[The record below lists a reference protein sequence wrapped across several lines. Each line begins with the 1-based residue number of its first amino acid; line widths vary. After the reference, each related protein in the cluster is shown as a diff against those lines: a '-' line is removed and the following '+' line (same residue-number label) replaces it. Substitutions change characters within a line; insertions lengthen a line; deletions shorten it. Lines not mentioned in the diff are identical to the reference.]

1 MPATESVAFEAFL
14 SGIGNKD
21 RQNIQRHL
29 TAVDAEAGPAHG
41 RLWRRLAVTL
51 RKLAPLAVQTVAQ
64 QAVQFFVADGKYRM
78 QVFTLEDKR
87 DGMLQVYLP
96 DVLDAAFRAK
106 ILAKPSKRAAT
117 ASTRSKPSNGIP
129 LGGPLDAPAGVI
141 AVEYPITAKAG
152 ESLRIEALD
161 NHNSPEPPPHV
172 RHMLGW
178 NRKALRITLSANG
191 SPAQAA
197 AVEALCELAAKSW
210 AESAATTK

>member
-29 TAVDAEAGPAHG
+29 AAVDAEAGPAHG
-41 RLWRRLAVTL
+41 RLWRRLAVAL
-51 RKLAPLAVQTVAQ
+51 RKLAPLALQTVAQ

-96 DVLDAAFRAK
+96 DVLDAAIKAK
-106 ILAKPSKRAAT
+106 ILARPGKRAAT
-117 ASTRSKPSNGIP
+117 AATRTKPANGIP
-129 LGGPLDAPAGVI
+129 VAPLDPPVAVVS
-141 AVEYPITAKAG
+141 VEYPITAKAG
-152 ESLRIEALD
+152 ESLRIDALD
-161 NHNSPEPPPHV
+161 NHNTPEPPPHV

-178 NRKALRITLSANG
+178 NRKALRISLPANS
-191 SPAQAA
+191 SPSQVA
-197 AVEALCELAAKSW
+197 AVEALCELAAKAW
-210 AESAATTK
+210 AESTATAK

>member
-29 TAVDAEAGPAHG
+29 AAVDAEAGPAHG

-87 DGMLQVYLP
+87 DGTLQVYLP
-96 DVLDAAFRAK
+96 DVLDAAFKAK
-106 ILAKPSKRAAT
+106 ILAKPGKRAAT
-117 ASTRSKPSNGIP
+117 AASRTKPANGIP
-129 LGGPLDAPAGVI
+129 VGPLDGPVPVV
-141 AVEYPITAKAG
+141 AVEYPILAKAG
-152 ESLRIEALD
+152 ESLRIESLD

-178 NRKALRITLSANG
+178 NRKALRISLPANS
-191 SPAQAA
+191 SPAEAG

-210 AESAATTK
+210 AESAATAK

>member
-117 ASTRSKPSNGIP
+117 AASRSKSANGIP
-129 LGGPLDAPAGVI
+129 VAPLDAPTGVV
-141 AVEYPITAKAG
+141 AVEYPIAAKAG
-152 ESLRIEALD
+152 ESLRIESLD
-161 NHNSPEPPPHV
+161 NHNTPEPPPHV

-178 NRKALRITLSANG
+178 NRKALRVSLPANG
-191 SPAQAA
+191 SPTQAA
-197 AVEALCELAAKSW
+197 ATEALCELAAKSW
-210 AESAATTK
+210 AESAATAK